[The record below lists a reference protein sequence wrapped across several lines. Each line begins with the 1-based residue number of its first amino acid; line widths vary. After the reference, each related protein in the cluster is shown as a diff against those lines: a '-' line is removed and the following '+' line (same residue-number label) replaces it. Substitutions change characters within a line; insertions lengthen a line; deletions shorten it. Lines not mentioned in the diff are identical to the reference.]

1 MSSEIFYGGGVSDW
15 KFMKDL
21 PKKSAV
27 GASWLGLTEIL
38 NGEGVEIQIGFRPP
52 PLKLPIKRNN
62 HSFIGFHQPGE
73 RKKRKDTPKILRP
86 FKSIIDRV
94 DILTTM
100 NLAQQVKADYYVLH
114 PYQGYK
120 EGVTQEEKK
129 QKSIKFIKDILI
141 IKKLFGHKYR
151 LCIENLNEPAYPSSV
166 EEAIELLKIFKKDD
180 IGLVFD
186 IDHHWMDFQQKQKNS
201 PKKDYY
207 EQLTKD
213 LSLIVRECG
222 PRAIE
227 TFHLAQAYYDSEDN
241 KWVVHGLPGL
251 KKGEK
256 MDNATPLIFSAPENF
271 KGEWLNI
278 GKVIQIIHTL
288 VKENSIDKMKILIE
302 ANSEEGEIAK
312 NIKQLKEKDL

>member
-213 LSLIVRECG
+213 LSLIV
-222 PRAIE
+222 
-227 TFHLAQAYYDSEDN
+227 
-241 KWVVHGLPGL
+241 
-251 KKGEK
+251 
-256 MDNATPLIFSAPENF
+256 
-271 KGEWLNI
+271 
-278 GKVIQIIHTL
+278 QII
-288 VKENSIDKMKILIE
+288 N
-302 ANSEEGEIAK
+302 G
-312 NIKQLKEKDL
+312 